1 MSKSDYY
8 RPAEY
13 QIRQIAK
20 CDTCRRETE
29 YMNDQQVDGGRCVC
43 GGTLRVI
50 GESYPASSDDWDEE
64 RDDTNSDWH
73 RRR

>member
-8 RPAEY
+8 RPSEQQIHNHFRCDQCRKEIEVTY
-13 QIRQIAK
+13 Q
-20 CDTCRRETE
+20 EN
-29 YMNDQQVDGGRCVC
+29 YSGGRCVC
-43 GGTLRVI
+43 GGTFQAS
-50 GESYPASSDDWDEE
+50 GESYPANTEKWDEE